1 MKIGL
6 VLEGGGMRGL
16 YTAGVLDTFMA
27 EHWTPDYVVGVSAGA
42 CHAASF
48 VSGQR
53 GRAYRTNMDYLGD
66 KRYLSF
72 RNYVTTGSLFGMK
85 FIFETVPD
93 HLDPYDYDAMLA
105 SPMEYEIGVTDVDT
119 GKPVFFSKESLYH
132 DCTLLAAS
140 SSIPVFSPMVEY
152 QGRRYLDGGTS
163 APIPVERALEKG
175 CDHLV
180 VVLTRDRSYVKSPE
194 SFGAVYHRV
203 FRKYP
208 QMAHTLDTRH
218 EVYARERELLFQ
230 LEREGRATVIAP
242 EAPITLSRFEKDREK
257 LDALYRQGQEQCRK
271 LWESGVIPKPDR
283 KEDAI

>member
-72 RNYVTTGSLFGMK
+72 RNYLTTGSLFGMK

-140 SSIPVFSPMVEY
+140 SSIPVFSPIVEY
-152 QGRRYLDGGTS
+152 QGHRYLDGGTS
-163 APIPVERALEKG
+163 APIPVERALEMG

-194 SFGAVYHRV
+194 GFGTVYHRV
-203 FRKYP
+203 FHKYP
-208 QMAHTLDTRH
+208 QMAHALDTRH

-230 LEREGRATVIAP
+230 L
-242 EAPITLSRFEKDREK
+242 
-257 LDALYRQGQEQCRK
+257 
-271 LWESGVIPKPDR
+271 
-283 KEDAI
+283 